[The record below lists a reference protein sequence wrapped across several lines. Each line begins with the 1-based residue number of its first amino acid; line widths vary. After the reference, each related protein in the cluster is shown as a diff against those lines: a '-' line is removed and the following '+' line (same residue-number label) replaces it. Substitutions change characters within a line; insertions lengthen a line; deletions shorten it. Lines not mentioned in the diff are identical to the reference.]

1 MSVLFKHNKEKR
13 EIVVKTVM
21 GLEEIL
27 AEELKTLGAIEI
39 EVLNRAV
46 KAQADLKTI
55 YRINL
60 CSYFALRVLIP
71 LRYDRI
77 HNEDHLYNSVKRI
90 NWSDFINDEQTIAVR
105 ASVNS
110 DYFSNSHYV
119 ELKTKDAI
127 VDQFKS
133 RNGVRPD
140 VDLYR
145 PDLSVNIHIY
155 KNSLTISLDTS
166 GDSLHKRGYRT
177 SSVEAPINEVLAAG
191 LVKLSGWDGQKTFLD
206 PMCGSG
212 TILAEAVLQKLNMP
226 PQAITRSFSFQTW
239 KTYDQELWEEVVD
252 EAMKNQRVLKDFKVY
267 GTDIDERSV
276 EAAKYNIA
284 EAGLIQYVE
293 INQGDFYETKGPLKD
308 YHLVFNPPYDK
319 RLVDDDIIESYKRIG
334 DTLKQSFVDSEA
346 WIISGNLEALKH
358 LGLRASKKISL
369 FNGPIESKFH
379 KFEVY
384 AGSRKQ
390 KKQK

>member
-1 MSVLFKHNKEKR
+1 MLFKHKNQKR

-21 GLEEIL
+21 GLEEVL
-27 AEELKTLGAIEI
+27 AEELIKLGATDIEI
-39 EVLNRAV
+39 LKRAV
-46 KAQADLKTI
+46 KAEADLKTV

-71 LRYDRI
+71 LRFDRI

-90 NWSDFINDEQTIAVR
+90 NWNDFIHEEQTIAVR

-127 VDQFKS
+127 VDQFKA

-191 LVKLSGWDGQKTFLD
+191 LVKLSGWDGEKTFLD

-212 TILAEAVLQKLNMP
+212 TILAEAILQKMNMP

-239 KTYDQELWEEVVD
+239 KTYEPELWEEVVD
-252 EAMKNQRVLKDFKVY
+252 EAMKKQKVLKDFKVF

-276 EAAKYNIA
+276 EASKYNLA
-284 EAGLIQYVE
+284 EAGLLQYADIQ
-293 INQGDFYETKGPLKD
+293 QADFYETQGPLKN

-319 RLVDDDIIESYKRIG
+319 RLVDDYIIDSYKKIG

-346 WIISGNLEALKH
+346 WIISGNHQALKH

-390 KKQK
+390 KKQA

>member
-1 MSVLFKHNKEKR
+1 MLFKHKNQKR

-21 GLEEIL
+21 GLEAVL
-27 AEELKTLGAIEI
+27 AEELIKLGATDIEI
-39 EVLNRAV
+39 LKRAV
-46 KAQADLKTI
+46 KAEADLKTV

-71 LRYDRI
+71 LRFDRI

-90 NWSDFINDEQTIAVR
+90 NWNDFIHEEQTIAVR

-127 VDQFKS
+127 VDQFKT

-191 LVKLSGWDGQKTFLD
+191 LVKLSGWDGEKTFLD

-212 TILAEAVLQKLNMP
+212 TILAEAILQKMNMP

-239 KTYDQELWEEVVD
+239 KTYEPELWEEVVD
-252 EAMKNQRVLKDFKVY
+252 EAMKKQKVLKDFKVF

-276 EAAKYNIA
+276 EASKYNLA
-284 EAGLIQYVE
+284 EAGLLQYADIQKA
-293 INQGDFYETKGPLKD
+293 DFYETQGPLKN

-319 RLVDDDIIESYKRIG
+319 RLVDDYIIDSYKKIG

-346 WIISGNLEALKH
+346 WIISGNLQALKH

-390 KKQK
+390 KKQA